1 MCGNLAC
8 LHIRNFRCAFVVC
21 VKLRGFCA
29 FGGTSGAFGGR
40 IGLLGGGFMSF
51 GGRLVVVGGHLLF
64 RFSGNLV
71 AFVVLSKLRFLHL
84 FTYSARLVGCF
95 LQGSIGRSGG
105 LPTEGLRGYPL
116 TIPILAEYQGIY
128 IFTP

>member
-1 MCGNLAC
+1 MVICARGNLAF
-8 LHIRNFRCAFVVC
+8 LHIRNFRCAFVLC

-40 IGLLGGGFMSF
+40 VWSF
-51 GGRLVVVGGHLLF
+51 GGHLLF
-64 RFSGNLV
+64 RFSGNSV
-71 AFVVLSKLRFLHL
+71 AFRVLSGLLFLHL

-95 LQGSIGRSGG
+95 RHGSIGRSGG

-116 TIPILAEYQGIY
+116 TIPFLAEYQGILF
-128 IFTP
+128 FTP